1 MINIKNIINTKA
13 SHLFVAFCSSL
24 QSLSSLSSFSSGQKS
39 FKNLRPHLLT
49 FLMKQALHEKEMK
62 RNLFMLTVVAAL
74 LAACSQQTDERTSV
88 FTNISEHHYFK
99 QNLPDS
105 LRFDSELEPYSE
117 VKIFMEWPEKLRGKV
132 PEALQKEIINL
143 AFNDSI
149 DDINTVVANRV
160 KQPIFYEDVPSV
172 TQEEV
177 DSIPQEYSSF
187 LSINV
192 MPSYMGD
199 RVYTYNIGLSN
210 YMLGAAHGLES
221 RQTVCYDLKLEKVI
235 MLDDLVADRDKMVE
249 LIKSAIEADYGT
261 DDNCIDYSLIDLT
274 DNFAIDEYSISFI
287 YNPYE
292 VACYAQGEVV
302 ARIPFYEFFSQK
314 CLTPYAKEL
323 FSIVE

>member
-1 MINIKNIINTKA
+1 MKPR
-13 SHLFVAFCSSL
+13 LFL
-24 QSLSSLSSFSSGQKS
+24 
-39 FKNLRPHLLT
+39 
-49 FLMKQALHEKEMK
+49 
-62 RNLFMLTVVAAL
+62 LTVVALL

-105 LRFDSELEPYSE
+105 LRFDSEFEPYSE

-132 PEALQKEIINL
+132 PEALQKELIIL
-143 AFNDSI
+143 AFNDSVN
-149 DDINTVVANRV
+149 DINTVVANRV

>member
-1 MINIKNIINTKA
+1 
-13 SHLFVAFCSSL
+13 
-24 QSLSSLSSFSSGQKS
+24 
-39 FKNLRPHLLT
+39 
-49 FLMKQALHEKEMK
+49 MK
-62 RNLFMLTVVAAL
+62 RNLFLLTVVAL
-74 LAACSQQTDERTSV
+74 LMAACSQQQTDERTSV
-88 FTNISEHHYFK
+88 FTNINEHHYYK
-99 QNLPDS
+99 VSLPDS

-132 PEALQKEIINL
+132 PEALQREIINL
-143 AFNDSI
+143 AFNDTVN
-149 DDINTVVANRV
+149 DLQTVVANRL

-172 TQEEV
+172 TQEEI
-177 DSIPQEYSSF
+177 DSIPQDYSSL
-187 LSINV
+187 LSVNV
-192 MPSYMGD
+192 TPSYMGE
-199 RVYTYNIGLSN
+199 RVYTFNIGVSSYL
-210 YMLGAAHGLES
+210 LGAAHGLES
-221 RQTVCYDLKLEKVI
+221 RQTVCYDLQREKVI
-235 MLDDLVADRDKMVE
+235 MLDDLIADRDKILE

-323 FSIVE
+323 FSIAE